1 MGMVKPER
9 FGLYNIAETKGKMQL
24 AVVISPD
31 ELNDVMDTVVAVPLL
46 PVVTD
51 VPFRILIQFKGKD
64 GEIAMDKIIS
74 VKKDLLK
81 QKVGVLPPELCEEM
95 VAVLGE
101 MFRI

>member
-1 MGMVKPER
+1 MVKPER
-9 FGLYNIAETKGKMQL
+9 FGLYNIAEKEGKMQL
-24 AVVISPD
+24 AAVISPD

-46 PVVTD
+46 PVVTN

-74 VKKDLLK
+74 IKKDLLK
-81 QKVGVLPPELCEEM
+81 QKVGVLPAELCEEM

>member
-1 MGMVKPER
+1 MVKPER
-9 FGLYNIAETKGKMQL
+9 FGLYNISEKSGKMQL